1 MPTSKNTL
9 NTLEEVSALRSFA
22 ADIEPQ
28 NDGCINQKSLTNM
41 RHYLKLRQKDNTSLQ
56 EELSKMGLSS
66 LGRSQPHILYSLDLI
81 IEILSK
87 CQNINYS
94 KTRYYEA
101 LSIDEAEEIAA
112 MRAAI
117 FGGESK
123 PKKRSDTK
131 IMLTL
136 PSEAATNPTMI
147 EEFASA
153 GVGIF
158 RINTAHDGPD
168 EWRIMADKIISLNQN
183 LHPQNM
189 LKIYV
194 DLAGPKIRTGQIKK
208 VKAELKLEPQNKVY
222 LTKKLAD
229 SEETFVKAP
238 SDAYKLEVDE
248 EFYKKA
254 KKEKELFI
262 TTTEDKYKTL
272 TVVSI
277 EKGFI
282 VCELGKKIKV
292 NENTLICV
300 EGKKKSFSSKILNL
314 PDVTQTIKLFDE
326 DMLFLSLEEIEG
338 REKIVDETGKT
349 IEPAAIHCTQKE
361 FVIDAKVGDKVYID
375 DGKIGLI
382 VKEKRGDGL
391 LCQVVNVKVGGEILK
406 EEKGVN
412 FPDSQTSV
420 DAITKEDIK
429 NLEFIVPFADIIGIS
444 FAQNANDIE
453 ALRELLK
460 AKNKEHLAIV
470 AKIET
475 KTAVKNLPFILEALM
490 FHKFS
495 AIMLARGDLAI
506 EVEFENM
513 SFLQEE
519 ILDLCEA
526 AHTPVIFATQVLE
539 NQMKNNLPSRAE
551 ITDAAFA
558 QRADCVMLNKGAFAL
573 NTIKKLEFILG
584 RMHTIFKRNRL
595 LLGRCDIWNV

>member
-1 MPTSKNTL
+1 LPTSKNTL
-9 NTLEEVSALRSFA
+9 NILEEVRELRDFT

-28 NDGCINQKSLTNM
+28 NEGCVNQKSLVNM
-41 RHYLKLRQKDNTSLQ
+41 RQYLRLRQKDNTSLQ
-56 EELSKMGLSS
+56 EELTKMGLSS
-66 LGRSQPHILYSLDLI
+66 LGRSQAHILNSLDLI

-87 CQNINYS
+87 CQNVS
-94 KTRYYEA
+94 YEA
-101 LSIDEAEEIAA
+101 VSDGALLIDEAEEIAA
-112 MRAAI
+112 IRAAI
-117 FGGESK
+117 FGGEPK
-123 PKKRSDTK
+123 LKKRSTTK

-136 PSEAATNPTMI
+136 PSEAALDTSMI
-147 EEFASA
+147 EEFANT
-153 GVGIF
+153 GVGVF
-158 RINTAHDGPD
+158 RINTAHDSAV
-168 EWRIMADKIISLNQN
+168 EWEIMANKIASLNQN
-183 LHPQNM
+183 LHPQNK

-208 VKAELKLEPQNKVY
+208 VKAALKLEPQSKVY
-222 LTKKLAD
+222 LARQTD
-229 SEETFVKAP
+229 EESFVKVP
-238 SDAYKLEVDE
+238 IDAYRFEVDE

-254 KKEKELFI
+254 KKVKELLI
-262 TTTEDKYKTL
+262 ATADDKHRTL
-272 TVVSI
+272 NVISI

-282 VCELGKKIKV
+282 VCELSKKTKV
-292 NENTLICV
+292 DEDTLIYIDS
-300 EGKKKSFSSKILNL
+300 KKNIISSKILNL
-314 PDVTQTIKLFDE
+314 PDVTQTIRLHDE
-326 DMLFLSLEEIEG
+326 DMLFLSLEEMEG
-338 REKIVDETGKT
+338 HERIADEMGET
-349 IEPAAIHCTQKE
+349 IEPAAIYCTQKE
-361 FVIDAKVGDKVYID
+361 FVKDAKVGDKVYID
-375 DGKIGLI
+375 DGKIALT
-382 VKEKRGDGL
+382 VTEKRESGL
-391 LCQVVNVKVGGEILK
+391 LCQVINVKAGGETLK

-412 FPDSQTSV
+412 FPDSQISV
-420 DAITKEDIK
+420 NAITEEDIK
-429 NLEFIVPFADIIGIS
+429 NLDSVVQFADIIGVS

-453 ALRELLK
+453 TLRELLK

-573 NTIKKLEFILG
+573 NTIKKLEFILE
-584 RMHTIFKRNRL
+584 RMHTMFKKNRL

>member
-1 MPTSKNTL
+1 LPTSKNAL
-9 NTLEEVSALRSFA
+9 NILEEVRELRDFT

-28 NDGCINQKSLTNM
+28 NEGCINQKSLVNM

-66 LGRSQPHILYSLDLI
+66 LGRSQAHILYSLDLI

-87 CQNINYS
+87 CQNVENEAYMDN
-94 KTRYYEA
+94 A

-112 MRAAI
+112 VRAAI
-117 FGGESK
+117 FGGEPK
-123 PKKRSDTK
+123 PKKRSSTK

-136 PSEAATNPTMI
+136 PSEAALDTSMI
-147 EEFASA
+147 EEFANA
-153 GVGIF
+153 GVGVF
-158 RINTAHDGPD
+158 RINTAHDSKL
-168 EWRIMADKIISLNQN
+168 EWETMAEKIASLNQN
-183 LHPQNM
+183 LHPQNK

-208 VKAELKLEPQNKVY
+208 VKAELKLEPKSMVY
-222 LTKKLAD
+222 LAKQTD
-229 SEETFVKAP
+229 DESFVKAP
-238 SDAYKLEVDE
+238 IDAYKFEVDE

-254 KKEKELFI
+254 KKANELFI
-262 TTTEDKYKTL
+262 FAAEDKHRTL
-272 TVVSI
+272 RVVSV

-282 VCELGKKIKV
+282 VCELDKKVRV
-292 NENTLICV
+292 NEESQICTDS
-300 EGKKKSFSSKILNL
+300 KKRSFSSKILNL
-314 PDVTQTIKLFDE
+314 PDVTQTIKLYDE

-338 REKIVDETGKT
+338 HEKIVDEDGETV
-349 IEPAAIHCTQKE
+349 EPAAIYCTQKE
-361 FVIDAKVGDKVYID
+361 FVKDSKAGDKVYID

-382 VKEKRGDGL
+382 VVEKRENGL
-391 LCQVVNVKVGGEILK
+391 LCQVINVKAGGETLK

-412 FPDSQTSV
+412 FPDSQTLV
-420 DAITKEDIK
+420 NAITEEDIK
-429 NLEFIVPFADIIGIS
+429 NLDSVARFADIIGIS

-453 ALRELLK
+453 TLRELLK
-460 AKNKEHLAIV
+460 AKNKEHVAIV

-495 AIMLARGDLAI
+495 AIMIARGDLAI

-573 NTIKKLEFILG
+573 NTIKKLEFILE
-584 RMHTIFKRNRL
+584 RMHTIFKKNRL
-595 LLGRCDIWNV
+595 LLGSCDIWNV

>member
-1 MPTSKNTL
+1 LPTSKNAL
-9 NTLEEVSALRSFA
+9 NILQEVRELRSFA

-28 NDGCINQKSLTNM
+28 NEGCINQKSLANM

-56 EELSKMGLSS
+56 EELTRMGLSS
-66 LGRSQPHILYSLDLI
+66 LGRSQAHILHSLDLI

-87 CQNINYS
+87 CQNVEN
-94 KTRYYEA
+94 EA
-101 LSIDEAEEIAA
+101 FADNALCIDEAEEIAA
-112 MRAAI
+112 ARAAI
-117 FGGESK
+117 FGGEPK
-123 PKKRSDTK
+123 PKKRSSTK

-136 PSEAATNPTMI
+136 PSEAAVDTSMI
-147 EEFASA
+147 EEFANA
-153 GVGIF
+153 GVGVF
-158 RINTAHDGPD
+158 RINTAHDSRL
-168 EWRIMADKIISLNQN
+168 EWETMAEKIASLNQN
-183 LHPQNM
+183 LHPQNK

-208 VKAELKLEPQNKVY
+208 VKAELKLEPKSMVY
-222 LTKKLAD
+222 LSRQMDED
-229 SEETFVKAP
+229 SFVKAP
-238 SDAYKLEVDE
+238 SDAFKFEVEE

-254 KKEKELFI
+254 KKAKELFI
-262 TTTEDKYKTL
+262 ITAEDKHRTL
-272 TVVSI
+272 SVVSV

-282 VCELGKKIKV
+282 VCELDKKVRV
-292 NENTLICV
+292 NEESLICTDS
-300 EGKKKSFSSKILNL
+300 KKKSLSSKILNL
-314 PDVTQTIKLFDE
+314 PDVTQTIKLHDE
-326 DMLFLSLEEIEG
+326 DTLFLSLEEIEG
-338 REKIVDETGKT
+338 HDKVVDEDGETV
-349 IEPAAIHCTQKE
+349 EPAAIYCTQKE
-361 FVIDAKVGDKVYID
+361 FVQDSKVGDKVYID
-375 DGKIGLI
+375 DGKIGL
-382 VKEKRGDGL
+382 VVTEKRESGL
-391 LCQVVNVKVGGEILK
+391 LCQVINIKASGETLK

-420 DAITKEDIK
+420 NAITDDDIK
-429 NLEFIVPFADIIGIS
+429 NLDSVARFADIIGIS

-453 ALRELLK
+453 TLRELLK
-460 AKNKEHLAIV
+460 AKNKEHVAIV

-573 NTIKKLEFILG
+573 NTIKKLEFILE
-584 RMHTIFKRNRL
+584 RMHTIFKKNRL
-595 LLGRCDIWNV
+595 LLGSCDIWNV